1 MSRRRY
7 YRDDWDYFPPS
18 RPIEVEGGIKA
29 KSKRGKIA
37 QTWWAGRWI
46 RALEAIMDPARL
58 RRGRSYARK
67 GQVLEINEQAGMITA
82 RVQGSRRTPYK
93 VQIEITPLSDAEW
106 DKVIEAMAEQAL
118 FAAKLLA
125 GEMPQNIE
133 EAFATAGVSLFPGRS
148 KDLETSCSC
157 PDWANPCKHIAAV
170 YFLLGERFDEDPFM
184 LFRLRGRTKEQIM
197 EALRA
202 RRAAG
207 AAVIAEPEATYEP
220 EPAPAEESVPLETS
234 LDRFWDTGEGLDDFR
249 VTVAPPPVEASLLK
263 RLGAPPFWKE
273 PQDFLTTLGTVY
285 AAVTARA
292 MEQAFGESHDH
303 TESVDHNNP

>member
-1 MSRRRY
+1 MSWRR

-18 RPIEVEGGIKA
+18 HPIEVEDGIKA
-29 KSKRGKIA
+29 KSQRGQIGE
-37 QTWWAGRWI
+37 TWWARRWI
-46 RALEAIMDPARL
+46 HALEAIMDPARL
-58 RRGRSYARK
+58 RRGRNYARK
-67 GQVLEINEQAGMITA
+67 GQVLEINEGAGMITA
-82 RVQGSRRTPYK
+82 RVQGSRPTPYK
-93 VQIEITPLSDAEW
+93 VEIEITPLSDAEW
-106 DKVIEAMAEQAL
+106 EKVVEAMAEQAL
-118 FAAKLLA
+118 FAAKLLS

-170 YFLLGERFDEDPFM
+170 YYLLGERFDEDPFM
-184 LFRLRGRTKEQIM
+184 IFRLRGRTKEQIM

-207 AAVIAEPEATYEP
+207 AAVIAEPAAMYEP
-220 EPAPAEESVPLETS
+220 EPVPAEEESVPLETS

-249 VTVAPPPVEASLLK
+249 VMVAPPPVEAALLK
-263 RLGAPPFWKE
+263 RLGTPPFWKG
-273 PQDFLTTLGTVY
+273 PPDFLVALGKVY

-292 MEQAFGESHDH
+292 MEEAFGGKYDQTKE
-303 TESVDHNNP
+303 

>member
-7 YRDDWDYFPPS
+7 YRDDWGYFPPS

-29 KSKRGKIA
+29 KSQRGQIGE
-37 QTWWAGRWI
+37 TWWAGRWI
-46 RALEAIMDPARL
+46 RALEAIMDPKRL
-58 RRGRSYARK
+58 SRGRNYARQ

-93 VQIEITPLSDAEW
+93 VQIEITPLGDAEW

-118 FAAKLLA
+118 FAAKLLS

-148 KDLETSCSC
+148 KDLVTSCSC

-170 YFLLGERFDEDPFM
+170 YYLLGERFDEDPFM

-207 AAVIAEPEATYEP
+207 AAVIAEPAATYEP
-220 EPAPAEESVPLETS
+220 EPALAAEDVPLEGA
-234 LDRFWDTGEGLDDFR
+234 LDNYWDAGEGLDDLR
-249 VTVAPPPVEASLLK
+249 VTVTPPPVEAALLK
-263 RLGAPPFWKE
+263 RLGTPPFWKG
-273 PQDFLTTLGTVY
+273 PPDFLNALGTVY
-285 AAVTARA
+285 ATVTARA
-292 MEQAFGESHDH
+292 MEEAFGENQPSRRF
-303 TESVDHNNP
+303 

>member
-1 MSRRRY
+1 MSWRRY
-7 YRDDWDYFPPS
+7 DRDYFPPS

-46 RALEAIMDPARL
+46 RALEAIIDSGRL
-58 RRGRSYARK
+58 GRGRSYARK

-93 VQIEITPLSDAEW
+93 VKIEITPLSDAEW
-106 DKVIEAMAEQAL
+106 DKAIEAMAEQAL

-148 KDLETSCSC
+148 KDLITSCSC

-170 YFLLGERFDEDPFM
+170 YYLLGEGFDDDPFM

-197 EALRA
+197 EALRT

-207 AAVIAEPEATYEP
+207 AAVVAEPAAMYEL
-220 EPAPAEESVPLETS
+220 EPAPAAESVPLEAS
-234 LDRFWDTGEGLDDFR
+234 LDRYWDLAENLDDFR
-249 VTVAPPPVEASLLK
+249 VTVAPPPVEAALLK
-263 RLGAPPFWKE
+263 RLGAPPFWKGS
-273 PQDFLTTLGTVY
+273 QDFLTTLGTVY

-292 MEQAFGESHDH
+292 MERAFGENLTYAETGDECTS
-303 TESVDHNNP
+303 E